1 MIILDDNS
9 PDPEKYIKTLNG
21 FAMKPKQ
28 CDLCRCLFVPGCE
41 EMTVCNKCE
50 VDKRAF
56 KRKITNLRNS
66 IYKAQRLND
75 KALLEKLK
83 DRYVKITGKAMKTY
97 NKITFRKKE
106 IVNVN

>member
-1 MIILDDNS
+1 MIILDDNN

-28 CDLCRCLFVPGCE
+28 CITCRCLFIPGCE
-41 EMTVCNKCE
+41 ELVVCDKCE
-50 VDKRAF
+50 ENKRAL

-83 DRYVKITGKAMKTY
+83 DRYLKITGRAMKPY

-106 IVNVN
+106 IFNVN